1 MMQLNALRQNVQD
14 WLLLVGFLAT
24 ALIGS
29 QLPWVGTLFGSFLLS
44 TPPAI
49 AVLVMQ
55 LKRGV
60 SFVLAPVLCLMAES
74 LLAYLVTPY
83 GWLGSSQVGILSL
96 AFCGMMY
103 LFWDDL

>member
-1 MMQLNALRQNVQD
+1 
-14 WLLLVGFLAT
+14 
-24 ALIGS
+24 
-29 QLPWVGTLFGSFLLS
+29 
-44 TPPAI
+44 
-49 AVLVMQ
+49 
-55 LKRGV
+55 
-60 SFVLAPVLCLMAES
+60 MAES